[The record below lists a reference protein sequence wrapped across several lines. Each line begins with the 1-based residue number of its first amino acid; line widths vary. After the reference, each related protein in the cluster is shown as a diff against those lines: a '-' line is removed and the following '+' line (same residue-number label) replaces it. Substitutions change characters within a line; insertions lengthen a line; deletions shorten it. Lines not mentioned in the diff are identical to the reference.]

1 MGGRERRSNEM
12 DRDQIKTMGRGKATE
27 MNRNKKKSINHQYEM
42 TLNEAKAD
50 QSNKAATLQLV

>member
-1 MGGRERRSNEM
+1 M